1 MSKFNF
7 AQYPSFGQQDLEIID
22 KSTVFQGFFRLE
34 RYTLRH
40 KLFNGG
46 WSTPMQ
52 REVFERGHAVV
63 VLPYNPQTDELVL
76 IEQFRIGAA
85 ATSASPWLLEAIAGM
100 VEAGKSAEQVAA
112 REAEEEAG
120 LTITELWPMLSYLS
134 SPGGTTERIQLYL
147 GRLTQPVQ
155 QGIFGLAEEHEDIK
169 VHLVSLADAIQLLAE
184 QKIDNAAT
192 VIALQWLA
200 LNVAKVK
207 RSWGAGSVV

>member
-7 AQYPSFGQQDLEIID
+7 AQYLSFGQQDLEIID

-100 VEAGKSAEQVAA
+100 VEAGESAEQVAA